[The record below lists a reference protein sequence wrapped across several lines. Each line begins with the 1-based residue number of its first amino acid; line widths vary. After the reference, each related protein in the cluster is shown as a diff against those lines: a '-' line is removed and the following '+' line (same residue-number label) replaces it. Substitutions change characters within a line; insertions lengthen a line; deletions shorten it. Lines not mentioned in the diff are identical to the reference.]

1 MEELTV
7 RMASKTKGGLPGA
20 QLGGRSYVRRCES
33 VPIWDCIRV
42 VVLVHVVLGR
52 VVGLDDRI
60 CDVVLCRLAWGL
72 RMKL

>member
-1 MEELTV
+1 M
-7 RMASKTKGGLPGA
+7 
-20 QLGGRSYVRRCES
+20 RRCES